1 MNKNIIKEMFDK
13 KIDKD
18 KIYQNIIN
26 KNKIRKRYG
35 YVFSKAKYRNY
46 FGAKSW
52 YYPDPSV
59 PDDESILNNVERANV
74 HLIKSME

>member
-35 YVFSKAKYRNY
+35 YVFSFACLLIIVGVGIVRFSNKE
-46 FGAKSW
+46 
-52 YYPDPSV
+52 V
-59 PDDESILNNVERANV
+59 LDDNRDKNTP
-74 HLIKSME
+74 

>member
-1 MNKNIIKEMFDK
+1 M
-13 KIDKD
+13 
-18 KIYQNIIN
+18 
-26 KNKIRKRYG
+26 
-35 YVFSKAKYRNY
+35 Y

-52 YYPDPSV
+52 YYPDPTV